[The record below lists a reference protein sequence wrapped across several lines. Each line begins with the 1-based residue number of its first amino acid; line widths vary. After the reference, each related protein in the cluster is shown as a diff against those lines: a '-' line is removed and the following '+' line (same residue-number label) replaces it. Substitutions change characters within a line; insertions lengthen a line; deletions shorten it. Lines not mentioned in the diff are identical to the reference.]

1 MGARLIGIL
10 LSALSALGATRA
22 GDADARPR
30 TMRVD
35 CSAIEV
41 PFRMCPTYSV
51 GNVMLGRQFSHARCE
66 RNRSWGTT
74 GDGSW
79 IWVKD
84 GCRGRFLVDRGRP
97 FAKPLDKPVACTSKD
112 WAYQHCP
119 TPTWGHYISVAKQL
133 GVTECKHGENWGFD
147 FQGIW
152 VNGNCS
158 AEFAV
163 Q

>member
-1 MGARLIGIL
+1 MRARVIGFL
-10 LSALSALGATRA
+10 VSVLSTLAAWVP
-22 GDADARPR
+22 GDADARLR
-30 TMRVD
+30 VMRVE

-51 GNVMLGRQFSHARCE
+51 GNVTLGRQFSHTRCL
-66 RNRSWGTT
+66 RDVNWGTT
-74 GDGSW
+74 GDGSS

-97 FAKPLDKPVACTSKD
+97 FAKPLEKPVACTSKD
-112 WAYQHCP
+112 WAYEHCA
-119 TPTWGHYISVAKQL
+119 TPTWGHYISVTKQL

-147 FQGIW
+147 FKGIW

-158 AEFAV
+158 AEFSV